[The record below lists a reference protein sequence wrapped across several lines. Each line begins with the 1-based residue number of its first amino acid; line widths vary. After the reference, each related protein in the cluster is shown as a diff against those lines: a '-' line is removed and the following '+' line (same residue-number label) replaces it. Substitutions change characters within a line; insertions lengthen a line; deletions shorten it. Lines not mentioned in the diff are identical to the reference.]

1 MKRFLNYM
9 LVLHI
14 LWSLVIIE
22 TNSLRT
28 LAWTFAIGMILLWAR
43 LNYQLIIDFFKDEDY
58 ND

>member
-1 MKRFLNYM
+1 M